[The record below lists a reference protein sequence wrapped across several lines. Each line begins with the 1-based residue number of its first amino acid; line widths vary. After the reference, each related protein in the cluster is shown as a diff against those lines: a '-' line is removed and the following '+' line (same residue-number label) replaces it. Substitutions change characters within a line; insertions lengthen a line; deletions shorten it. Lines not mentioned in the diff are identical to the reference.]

1 MKQNITL
8 SVESELLRQAKQLA
22 AKRHLSLSK
31 LLAEDLAAHVAQA
44 KQYEQAKQQ
53 ALAWLEQ
60 KFHMGGKGIE
70 NREALHDRQNL
81 R

>member
-8 SVESELLRQAKQLA
+8 SMEADLLRQAKQLA
-22 AKRHLSLSK
+22 AQRHLSLSK
-31 LLAEDLAAHVAQA
+31 LLAEDLATQVSQAQ
-44 KQYEQAKQQ
+44 QYEQAKQQ

-60 KFHMGGKGIE
+60 KFPLGGEGVK

>member
-8 SVESELLRQAKQLA
+8 SVESDLLRQAKQLA
-22 AKRHLSLSK
+22 AKRHLSLSR
-31 LLAEDLAAHVAQA
+31 LLADDLAAHVAQA
-44 KQYEQAKQQ
+44 AQYEQAKQQ

-60 KFHMGGKGIE
+60 KFHMGGKGIQ